1 MNKESH
7 KHILRNHSRG
17 FSLLEI
23 LVYVAILSGLMV
35 VVSDSFI
42 SLSRARGQ
50 SEARNEVNAAI
61 RFAIEKIRQDIKGA
75 PSITT
80 PVLGTASSTLQM
92 NVSGMTVIYD
102 TLNGQLRRREG
113 NGVSTTTA
121 LVTGTNV
128 LVNAPIFTRL
138 ENYNTPLNATTTA
151 VQIVMTFHY
160 NASST
165 DWAYTDTLRTT
176 VTLR

>member
-1 MNKESH
+1 
-7 KHILRNHSRG
+7 
-17 FSLLEI
+17 
-23 LVYVAILSGLMV
+23 
-35 VVSDSFI
+35 
-42 SLSRARGQ
+42 
-50 SEARNEVNAAI
+50 
-61 RFAIEKIRQDIKGA
+61 
-75 PSITT
+75 
-80 PVLGTASSTLQM
+80 M

-121 LVTGTNV
+121 LVTGANV
-128 LVNAPIFTRL
+128 MVDAPIFIKL

-151 VQIVMTFHY
+151 VQVVMTFHY

-165 DWAYTDTLRTT
+165 DWAYADTLRTT